1 MAFPIP
7 QNVLYFLYIS
17 HSAACVIKLE
27 ICTFSRILA
36 QQVNVKE
43 GVGTRNSGIAY
54 VIQKDKI

>member
-7 QNVLYFLYIS
+7 QNVLYFLCIS
-17 HSAACVIKLE
+17 HSASYVINLE
-27 ICTFSRILA
+27 FCTFSRILT

-43 GVGTRNSGIAY
+43 GVGTRNSGVAY